1 MSANA
6 STDPFQ
12 VVSLSLRNKYK
23 GESLWPAAVVGR
35 TDPLMAGM
43 FIPAKRRKKK
53 RNGHWSRWS
62 EFWNLLLS
70 LLVIDEFLKTGQFD
84 NCRPV

>member
-53 RNGHWSRWS
+53 KWTLVKMVGILEFAAIFVGHR
-62 EFWNLLLS
+62 
-70 LLVIDEFLKTGQFD
+70 
-84 NCRPV
+84 